1 MGSYFRPSVL
11 DDALRTRAAGPCA
24 VLAGGT
30 DFYPAR
36 VGRTV
41 DEDVLDLTAVA
52 ALRGIAETP
61 EGFRIGALATWSEL
75 MAAPLPPW
83 FEALKRAAR
92 EVGGAQIQNA
102 GTIAGNLCNA
112 SPAADGVPPL
122 LALGAE
128 VELASVRGVRRLPLG
143 AFILGNR
150 RTACAPDEL
159 VTAMRVP
166 RWGSRARSTFL
177 KLGARR
183 YLVIS
188 IAMVAATVET
198 DARGAIARC
207 GIAAGACSAV
217 AQRLPALEAALAG
230 SRLAP
235 GIGAIVTPAYLAP
248 LAPIDDIRATAAYR
262 ADAAATLVAR
272 ALEQLAHEQAA

>member
-1 MGSYFRPSVL
+1 MGSYLRPSVL
-11 DDALRTRAAGPCA
+11 DDALRARAAGPCA

-36 VGRTV
+36 VGRAV
-41 DEDVLDLTAVA
+41 DEDVLDLTAVK
-52 ALRGIAETP
+52 ALRGIAETR
-61 EGFRIGALATWSEL
+61 EGLRIGALVTWSDL
-75 MAAPLPPW
+75 VAAPLPPC
-83 FEALKRAAR
+83 FDALKLAAR
-92 EVGGAQIQNA
+92 EVGGVQIQNA
-102 GTIAGNLCNA
+102 GTVAGNLCNA

-128 VELASVRGVRRLPLG
+128 VELASVRGLRRLPLG

-150 RTACAPDEL
+150 RTACAADEL
-159 VTAMRVP
+159 VTAVLAP
-166 RWGSRARSTFL
+166 RWGERARSTFL

-188 IAMVAATVET
+188 IAMVAVTVET
-198 DARGAIARC
+198 DAQGAIARC
-207 GIAAGACSAV
+207 GIAVGACSAV

-230 SRLAP
+230 RRLAP
-235 GIGAIVTPAYLAP
+235 GIGAIVAPAHLAP
-248 LAPIDDIRATAAYR
+248 LTPIDDVRATAGYR

-272 ALEQLAHEQAA
+272 ALEKLAHEQAA

>member
-1 MGSYFRPSVL
+1 MGSYLRPSVL
-11 DDALRTRAAGPCA
+11 DDALRARAAGPCA

-36 VGRTV
+36 VGRAV
-41 DEDVLDLTAVA
+41 DEDVLDLTAVE
-52 ALRGIAETP
+52 ALRGIAETR
-61 EGFRIGALATWSEL
+61 EGLRIGALVTWSDL
-75 MAAPLPPW
+75 VAAPLPPC
-83 FEALKRAAR
+83 FDALKLAAR
-92 EVGGAQIQNA
+92 EVGGVQIQNA
-102 GTIAGNLCNA
+102 GTVAGNLCNA

-128 VELASVRGVRRLPLG
+128 VELASVRGLRRLPLG

-150 RTACAPDEL
+150 RTACAADEL
-159 VTAMRVP
+159 VTAVLAP
-166 RWGSRARSTFL
+166 QWGERARSTFL

-188 IAMVAATVET
+188 IAMVAVTVET
-198 DARGAIARC
+198 DAQGAIARC
-207 GIAAGACSAV
+207 GIAVGACSAV

-230 SRLAP
+230 RRLAP
-235 GIGAIVTPAYLAP
+235 GIGAMVAPAHLAP
-248 LAPIDDIRATAAYR
+248 LTPIDDVRATAGYR

-272 ALEQLAHEQAA
+272 ALEKLAHEQAA